1 MKLTNNNKV
10 FKDKLAKLMA
20 TENLT
25 VEYGEFETAVF
36 DTVNRVLSLPNWSH
50 ISNDVHDL
58 LVGHEVSHALNT
70 PQLDDESVFTDIDE
84 DRPMVVHT
92 YMNVVEDARIER
104 EIKSKYPGLK
114 RSFFNGYKTL
124 VEEDKFGIKNRDV
137 SEMNLIDRINLYFKV
152 GNQVRVPFNSE
163 EKPFLSLVENTKS
176 FDDVMEAVKKIYSYA
191 KNKALEEMK
200 EAETS
205 SEHKLVRAQT
215 DGDDDQFSNPS
226 TDINNDK
233 VESPELDENEKPGDG
248 NQSGEEENSSE
259 SDSSSH
265 SSAGGGLDELSKKL
279 NSETDDNLKDS
290 LDDLVEEDN
299 WGKSTSPN
307 YYYIPEINSDGFV
320 VDLKEVHGQI
330 EAYYTNEYEATRVR
344 EEFTKFKRDTVKVVN
359 YMAKEFELKKNAE
372 QMSRASISKTGV
384 IDVNKLHSYKFN
396 DDLFRRVTSIPGGK
410 NHGMVMFVDWSGSM
424 SDSIGAV
431 IRQSLTL
438 AMFCRKVDIPF
449 YLYSFTDAGMK
460 IGYITPGVEEPNE
473 IEGNSVSY
481 GHPLVNYDLGDLTIS
496 NFRLRELLNSKL
508 NNKSFDTAMFNLFTM
523 ATNLDDTYWR
533 NVPYN
538 DSLNSTPLN
547 EAIIIAH
554 DLIPKFRSHY
564 QLEKVTAVWLTDG
577 DSNSNDVRYVPED
590 MERPSN
596 MYSSSERVVSN
607 KTTKNQYPA
616 VNRSEMT
623 NALLESLKDT
633 CEIEIVGFYLTER
646 VHNLKWKLPLTEEN
660 EMKLKSFYKNK
671 SAVFSDVRGYS
682 EYYVLKSGKKDL
694 DTDSDTLDIEHGM
707 KKGRIT
713 TAFKKHTKARLTNR
727 VVLNSLVDVIS

>member
-1 MKLTNNNKV
+1 MKDLNNKI

-20 TENLT
+20 SENLT

-50 ISNDVHDL
+50 TSNDVHDL

-70 PQLDDESVFTDIDE
+70 PQLDDESVFIEIDE
-84 DRPMVVHT
+84 DRPHVVHT

-104 EIKSKYPGLK
+104 EIKSKFPGLK
-114 RSFFNGYKTL
+114 RSFFSGYKTL
-124 VEEDKFGIKNRDV
+124 VEEDKFKIKDRDV
-137 SEMNLIDRINLYFKV
+137 SEMNLIDRINLFFKV
-152 GNQVRVPFNSE
+152 GNHVRIPFSSE
-163 EKPFLSLVENTKS
+163 EKPFVGLVENTKN
-176 FDDVMEAVKKIYSYA
+176 FDDVMEVVKEIYSYA

-205 SEHKLVRAQT
+205 TEHRLVRAQT
-215 DGDDDQFSNPS
+215 DGDDEQFPNPS
-226 TDINNDK
+226 SDINNDTEK
-233 VESPELDENEKPGDG
+233 VEAPEEDGNDKPGDVD
-248 NQSGEEENSSE
+248 QSDEEKS
-259 SDSSSH
+259 SDSNQESSG
-265 SSAGGGLDELSKKL
+265 SGGQDDLTKKL
-279 NSETDDNLKDS
+279 NSETSDNLKDS
-290 LDDLVEEDN
+290 LEDMIEEEK
-299 WGKSTSPN
+299 WGRSASPN

-320 VDLKEVHGQI
+320 VDLKEVHSQI
-330 EAYYTNEYEATRVR
+330 EAYYTNEYEANRVR
-344 EEFTKFKRDTVKVVN
+344 EEFTKFKRDTSKVVN

-384 IDVNKLHSYKFN
+384 IDVNKLHSFKYN

-410 NHGMVMFVDWSGSM
+410 NHGLVMFIDWSGSM

-431 IRQSLTL
+431 IRQSMTL
-438 AMFCRKVDIPF
+438 AMFCKKVDIPF
-449 YLYSFTDAGMK
+449 HLYSFTDAGMK
-460 IGYITPGVEEPNE
+460 VGQIIPGVEEPNE
-473 IEGNSVSY
+473 TDHQNSINY
-481 GHPLVNYDLGDLTIS
+481 GHPVVNYDIGDLTIS

-508 NNKSFDTAMFNLFTM
+508 SNKLFDTAMFNLFTM
-523 ATNLDDTYWR
+523 ATNLDTTYWR

-547 EAIIIAH
+547 EAIVIAH

-577 DSNSNDVRYVPED
+577 DSNCNDVRYYPED

-596 MYSSSERVVSN
+596 MYSSRERIVSN
-607 KTTKNQYPA
+607 KVTKNQYPA
-616 VNRSEMT
+616 LSRQEMT

-646 VHNLKWKLPLTEEN
+646 VNNLKWRIPSTQEN
-660 EMKLKSFYKNK
+660 EMKLKSFYKDK

-694 DTDSDTLDIEHGM
+694 DTDTDTLDIERGM